1 MKKLFT
7 LLFGALIALSLFVTT
22 GNTAKA
28 AKPDDC
34 GCKGT
39 LVGAEK
45 NKVVADLLSSQEFK
59 TAKAELTS
67 AGYSY
72 KGASLI
78 VVAKGEVEI
87 EGKMEE
93 VTISVVPFYTSD
105 GQTIIAG
112 FVDGKFQGAVNPE
125 TGEPVFFPQ
134 DKEKQIQSLLAFF

>member
-1 MKKLFT
+1 MKKLLT

-28 AKPDDC
+28 AKPGDDC
-34 GCKGT
+34 GCTGT

-45 NKVVADLLSSQEFK
+45 NKIVADLLSSQEFK
-59 TAKAELTS
+59 TAKAKLTS

-78 VVAKGEVEI
+78 VVAK
-87 EGKMEE
+87 MEK
-93 VTISVVPFYTSD
+93 TIIAVVPFYTSD

-112 FVDGKFQGAVNPE
+112 FVNGAFQGAVNPATE
-125 TGEPVFFPQ
+125 EPVLFPQ
-134 DKEKQIQSLLAFF
+134 EKEPQIQSLLAIF

>member
-1 MKKLFT
+1 MKKLLT
-7 LLFGALIALSLFVTT
+7 ILFGALIALSLFVTT

-28 AKPDDC
+28 AKPGDDC
-34 GCKGT
+34 GCTGT

-45 NKVVADLLSSQEFK
+45 NKIVADLLSSQEFK

-78 VVAKGEVEI
+78 KVAKMEVNI
-87 EGKMEE
+87 I
-93 VTISVVPFYTSD
+93 TVVPFYTSE

-112 FVDGKFQGAVNPE
+112 FVNGEFKGAVNPA
-125 TGEPVFFPQ
+125 TGETVLHPQ
-134 DKEKQIQSLLAFF
+134 EKETQLQSLLAIF